1 MLDRD
6 PGKFSGFGSTI
17 TELLSFAVAE
27 CKQPIVAAEGA
38 MGHGFQVSVRP
49 GLVLEVQGPIQEGGD
64 QSLELGLGDEQGE
77 GKGGEDCEEKEL
89 QEGT

>member
-1 MLDRD
+1 
-6 PGKFSGFGSTI
+6 
-17 TELLSFAVAE
+17 
-27 CKQPIVAAEGA
+27 

-89 QEGT
+89 QEGTGGGEDSLVNKVVLFRFLTPYLVLCGICSF